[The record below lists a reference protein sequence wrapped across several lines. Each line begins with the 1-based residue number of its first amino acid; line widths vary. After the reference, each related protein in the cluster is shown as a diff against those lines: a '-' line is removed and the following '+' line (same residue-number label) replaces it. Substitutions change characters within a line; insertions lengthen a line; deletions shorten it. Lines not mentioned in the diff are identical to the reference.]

1 MKLRKTRKLDRN
13 LEIVSLRKSGISYRE
28 IAEKFGISIWR
39 VRQILEV
46 WEDREID

>member
-1 MKLRKTRKLDRN
+1 MKLRKARKLDRN
-13 LEIVSLRKSGISYRE
+13 LEIVSLRKSGTSYRE
-28 IAEKFGISIWR
+28 IAEKFGISIRR